1 MSARERRAN
10 AFAENSDSAGIIANV
25 MKGELARNIQANLP
39 KSASLL
45 ELPFPGTNLSD
56 DWIAQ
61 CRKDIPRGCYHF
73 NGYHVIFKNEEE
85 SKIDPIQS
93 LRDIVSKFDF
103 NEKEFE
109 LTCLALSQTPIAD
122 GFARIMRAGPTTLY
136 RVPKTR
142 EQCGTN
148 STIHVWITDTS
159 IIVHRRTPL
168 VLYDESDLE
177 KILDTNV
184 LHSVIQINRQDFE
197 TSVIRFSLEP
207 KDASNTQ
214 RLSTLNRHTM
224 RIAAK
229 VFGGQRKTTLKT
241 TWKRKTTRKTTRKR
255 RTAKK

>member
-1 MSARERRAN
+1 
-10 AFAENSDSAGIIANV
+10 
-25 MKGELARNIQANLP
+25 
-39 KSASLL
+39 
-45 ELPFPGTNLSD
+45 
-56 DWIAQ
+56 
-61 CRKDIPRGCYHF
+61 
-73 NGYHVIFKNEEE
+73 
-85 SKIDPIQS
+85 
-93 LRDIVSKFDF
+93 
-103 NEKEFE
+103 
-109 LTCLALSQTPIAD
+109 
-122 GFARIMRAGPTTLY
+122 
-136 RVPKTR
+136 
-142 EQCGTN
+142 
-148 STIHVWITDTS
+148 
-159 IIVHRRTPL
+159 